1 MIMYKGNTIIWIS
14 SASWDN
20 FCLCVSINMLET
32 DVIDFEN
39 VLVVSQMIK
48 VWKVDILMITWNTML
63 R

>member
-1 MIMYKGNTIIWIS
+1 
-14 SASWDN
+14 
-20 FCLCVSINMLET
+20 MLET